1 MKKYLVCILII
12 SMFILCSC
20 KTNISTSSDNQQIS
34 EISTVEIKLNDDENK
49 STVDEIK
56 DDTQNQKTV
65 INVDFQSAKMSFVG
79 SNDNVSTVEKEYSF
93 DKVSKFEAYTKNNIE
108 SKNLNLFGVEH
119 KSVPYYQS
127 ERNQYTGEDYD
138 TFKNSDI
145 EVDISSTGGII
156 SCKAEKPIKVFDNE
170 NKHSENL
177 AKKFLKGI
185 APDYKYDTVQ
195 VYEIDVADRYIYT
208 FFKSINGIRTS
219 DSIGIALN
227 SKGEFRWYH
236 INNVGKYE
244 NIEIKNFN
252 IDDFLQRVDKYV
264 EDAFGDVLVDYRIFE
279 EGPRFN
285 IFTGDKVELTIPIV
299 IDVKDTDGVEYSIT
313 EDVVFELN

>member
-49 STVDEIK
+49 STVDDIK

-93 DKVSKFEAYTKNNIE
+93 DKVSAFEKYTKENTPNKSFNILGIE
-108 SKNLNLFGVEH
+108 YKDAQYF
-119 KSVPYYQS
+119 QS
-127 ERNQYTGEDYD
+127 EKNQYTGEEYD
-138 TFKNSDI
+138 IYKNEVVEIYINSEGVVDFFLPSKRVDVFSD
-145 EVDISSTGGII
+145 ES
-156 SCKAEKPIKVFDNE
+156 KQ
-170 NKHSENL
+170 SEET
-177 AKKFLKGI
+177 AKKYLDI
-185 APDYKYDTVQ
+185 IIPNYKYDVVRVVDVQ
-195 VYEIDVADRYIYT
+195 GLKIYN
-208 FFKSINGIRTS
+208 FSKSINGICTS
-219 DSIGIALN
+219 DTVGIALLPDG
-227 SKGEFRWYH
+227 SFGWYT
-236 INNVGKYE
+236 INNVGKYD